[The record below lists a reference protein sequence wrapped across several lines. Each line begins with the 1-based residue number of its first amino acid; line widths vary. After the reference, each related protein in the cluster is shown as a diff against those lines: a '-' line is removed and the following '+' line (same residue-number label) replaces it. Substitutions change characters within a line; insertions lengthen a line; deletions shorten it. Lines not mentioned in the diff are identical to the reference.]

1 VRLRLLALAAAIA
14 AAAAAGGCARYM
26 RAAAHEAWVLRGGHE
41 LMVFGGPGQHTYLG
55 CLTCD
60 NGDADSVFASG
71 SYEGGWF
78 DAWIVNPKSD
88 FVSRYSPW
96 SACNVFAED
105 PPVVVDEEGSSY
117 GRLTVSQWRSDG
129 PTIDV
134 VRRWILGA
142 CGA

>member
-71 SYEGGWF
+71 SAYHIRLRGRFAPTTCEI
-78 DAWIVNPKSD
+78 DSTDPKIVC
-88 FVSRYSPW
+88 R
-96 SACNVFAED
+96 
-105 PPVVVDEEGSSY
+105 
-117 GRLTVSQWRSDG
+117 
-129 PTIDV
+129 
-134 VRRWILGA
+134 
-142 CGA
+142 